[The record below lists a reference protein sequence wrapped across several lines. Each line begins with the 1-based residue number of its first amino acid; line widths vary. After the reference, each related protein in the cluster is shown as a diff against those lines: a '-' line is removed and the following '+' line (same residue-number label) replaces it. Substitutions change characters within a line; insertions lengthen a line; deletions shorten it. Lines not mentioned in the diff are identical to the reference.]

1 MVIMVKNIMIN
12 KLLELLIRFIVV
24 TILIVIFIFIFK
36 LPFYFNV
43 ILFFLLWILLL
54 CYRVYKV
61 YELAIIVLF
70 SYISI
75 LFLTE
80 YLIGYDLILTDVLFL
95 PVGIKGVLGEKTKF
109 IFSFLNICF
118 VLFTFEWITNKHIEP
133 IINDE
138 LFKSRSKDLEKIKL
152 EIRHNQILGI
162 NSEWGNGK
170 SLIINHLISDIDM
183 IKSYDFIKIDIL
195 SMNLDQLIDYLL
207 QQIDSNLR
215 KQGIYT
221 LTSKYLNGY
230 INNSYYGRVLSKVL
244 NIDDSYSSI
253 IEELSKDISKLERS
267 IIVIYEDLDR
277 IDDLVLLRKIFYI
290 SEKLASN
297 KNSKIKFIYQYNSL
311 ELNKRGLD
319 NRFLQKYIPQNIRL
333 THLSFEDIWNSLLE
347 SKPDKYKVLK
357 KWTRKIIGFAEVPLC
372 YINNPEEFSR
382 NLELA
387 EFKRE
392 NYTVRN
398 IELFMNLLSSNISI
412 INESELLI
420 KILYIKVFCPEF
432 YNNISTYKNLND
444 NFQISLNDDL
454 TMLSKEL
461 IMNDIPG
468 FKRCVISYSS
478 HNLLTNCS
486 YSNKRLNFQTLISYS
501 ILNIYRLEYLR
512 NITGENIHS
521 QNNEKFVKYKKFEL
535 ELYYLI
541 ESGLNRYDEYY
552 KLGRLLSQKIEKINS
567 SKEFELE
574 LNNMRWK
581 GLPSND
587 SFDGRLKT
595 LGMGKWNICFLAFR
609 DLECSLEKYSVY
621 HSKLIKIFFD
631 CNKLN
636 DNVMDIISVLNVFL
650 SNSRI
655 HLMQKQFIDL
665 LKNFSNLKIDKCDHT
680 EEYQLFVQY
689 IYDILV
695 TFSYIDNLVILKDQF
710 INLDIIMSKE
720 INNYLDNLANQLTTN
735 NTNKSLDVS
744 LYIHSIDTI
753 KKAIELIAH
762 INICNSSVGEI
773 NGISDKAI
781 EPNEV
786 NSINQ
791 NEVDN
796 MTYLVK
802 DIISILNENSK

>member
-1 MVIMVKNIMIN
+1 MIN
-12 KLLELLIRFIVV
+12 KLLELLIRFVV
-24 TILIVIFIFIFK
+24 ITILIVIFIFIFK

-43 ILFFLLWILLL
+43 IIFFLLWILLL
-54 CYRVYKV
+54 CYRVHKV
-61 YELAIIVLF
+61 YELAVIVLF

-75 LFLTE
+75 LFLTG
-80 YLIGYDLILTDVLFL
+80 YLIGDDLILTDILFL
-95 PVGIKGVLGEKTKF
+95 PVGINGVLGEKTKF
-109 IFSFLNICF
+109 ICSFFNIGF
-118 VLFTFEWITNKHIEP
+118 ILFTIEWITNKHIEP

-183 IKSYDFIKIDIL
+183 INSYDFIKIDIL

-253 IEELSKDISKLERS
+253 IEELSKEISQLERS

-297 KNSKIKFIYQYNSL
+297 RNSKIKFIYQYNSL

-319 NRFLQKYIPQNIRL
+319 NIFLQKYIPQNIRL
-333 THLSFEDIWNSLLE
+333 THLSFEDIWNALLE

-357 KWTRKIIGFAEVPLC
+357 KWTRKIIGFAEVPLY

-382 NLELA
+382 DLELA

-420 KILYIKVFCPEF
+420 KILFIKVFCPEF

-461 IMNDIPG
+461 NMNDIPG

-478 HNLLTNCS
+478 HNLLTNCA

-501 ILNIYRLEYLR
+501 ILNIYQLEYLR
-512 NITGENIHS
+512 NMTGDNIHS
-521 QNNEKFVKYKKFEL
+521 QNNEKFVKFKKFEL

-552 KLGRLLSQKIEKINS
+552 KLGKLLSQKIEKINS

-636 DNVMDIISVLNVFL
+636 DNIVDIISVLNVFL

-665 LKNFSNLKIDKCDHT
+665 LKNFSNLKIDKCDRT

-695 TFSYIDNLVILKDQF
+695 SFSYIDNLVILKDQF
-710 INLDIIMSKE
+710 MNLDIIMSKE

-744 LYIHSIDTI
+744 IYRDSIDII
-753 KKAIELIAH
+753 KKAISLIAH
-762 INICNSSVGEI
+762 INICNISFGEI
-773 NGISDKAI
+773 NVTSDDAI

-791 NEVDN
+791 NEVNN
-796 MTYLVK
+796 MTYSVK

>member
-1 MVIMVKNIMIN
+1 MIN

-43 ILFFLLWILLL
+43 IIFFLLWILLL
-54 CYRVYKV
+54 CYRVHKV
-61 YELAIIVLF
+61 YELAFIVLF

-75 LFLTE
+75 LFLTG
-80 YLIGYDLILTDVLFL
+80 YLIGDDLILTDVLFL
-95 PVGIKGVLGEKTKF
+95 PVGINGVLGEKTKF
-109 IFSFLNICF
+109 ICSFLNICF
-118 VLFTFEWITNKHIEP
+118 ILFTIEWITNKHIEP

-183 IKSYDFIKIDIL
+183 INSYDFIKIDIL

-253 IEELSKDISKLERS
+253 IEELSKDISQLERS

-277 IDDLVLLRKIFYI
+277 IDDLVLLKKIFYI

-357 KWTRKIIGFAEVPLC
+357 KWTHKIIGFAEVPLY

-382 NLELA
+382 DLELA

-420 KILYIKVFCPEF
+420 KILFIKVFCPEF

-468 FKRCVISYSS
+468 FKRCVTSYSS
-478 HNLLTNCS
+478 HNLLTNCA

-501 ILNIYRLEYLR
+501 ILNIYQFEYLR
-512 NITGENIHS
+512 NTTGDNIHS

-595 LGMGKWNICFLAFR
+595 LGIGKWNICFLAFR

-636 DNVMDIISVLNVFL
+636 DNVVDIFSVLNVFL

-665 LKNFSNLKIDKCDHT
+665 LKNFSNLKIDKCDRT
-680 EEYQLFVQY
+680 EEYQIFVQY

-695 TFSYIDNLVILKDQF
+695 AFSYIDNLVILKDQF
-710 INLDIIMSKE
+710 MNLDIIMSKE

-744 LYIHSIDTI
+744 VYRDSIDTI

-762 INICNSSVGEI
+762 INICNISVGEI
-773 NGISDKAI
+773 NVISDKAI
-781 EPNEV
+781 KSNQI
-786 NSINQ
+786 NSFNQ

-796 MTYLVK
+796 MTYSVK

>member
-1 MVIMVKNIMIN
+1 MIN

-43 ILFFLLWILLL
+43 IIFFLLWILLL
-54 CYRVYKV
+54 CYRVHKV
-61 YELAIIVLF
+61 YELAFIVLF

-75 LFLTE
+75 LFLTG
-80 YLIGYDLILTDVLFL
+80 YLIGDDLILTDVLFL
-95 PVGIKGVLGEKTKF
+95 PVGINGVLGEKTKF
-109 IFSFLNICF
+109 ICSFLNICF
-118 VLFTFEWITNKHIEP
+118 ILFTIEWITNKHIEP

-183 IKSYDFIKIDIL
+183 INSYDFIKIDIL

-253 IEELSKDISKLERS
+253 IEELSKDISQLERS

-277 IDDLVLLRKIFYI
+277 IDDLVLLKKIFYI

-357 KWTRKIIGFAEVPLC
+357 KWTHKIIGFAEVPLY

-382 NLELA
+382 DLELA
-387 EFKRE
+387 EFQRE

-420 KILYIKVFCPEF
+420 KILFIKVFCPEF

-468 FKRCVISYSS
+468 IKRCVTSYSS
-478 HNLLTNCS
+478 HNLLTNCA
-486 YSNKRLNFQTLISYS
+486 YSSKRLNFQTLISYS
-501 ILNIYRLEYLR
+501 ILNIYQFEYLR
-512 NITGENIHS
+512 NTTGDNIHS

-636 DNVMDIISVLNVFL
+636 DNVVDIFSVLNVFL

-665 LKNFSNLKIDKCDHT
+665 LKNFSNLKIDKCDRT
-680 EEYQLFVQY
+680 EEYQIFVQY

-695 TFSYIDNLVILKDQF
+695 AFSYIDNLVILKDQF
-710 INLDIIMSKE
+710 MNLDIIMSKE

-744 LYIHSIDTI
+744 VYRDSIDTI

-762 INICNSSVGEI
+762 INICNISVGEI
-773 NGISDKAI
+773 NVISDKAI
-781 EPNEV
+781 KSNQI
-786 NSINQ
+786 NSFNQ

-796 MTYLVK
+796 MTYSVK

>member
-1 MVIMVKNIMIN
+1 MIN

-36 LPFYFNV
+36 LPFYFDV

-54 CYRVYKV
+54 CYRVYKA

-70 SYISI
+70 SYISV
-75 LFLTE
+75 LFLTG
-80 YLIGYDLILTDVLFL
+80 YLIGDELILTDVLFL
-95 PVGIKGVLGEKTKF
+95 PDGINGALGEKTKF
-109 IFSFLNICF
+109 VFSFLNICF
-118 VLFTFEWITNKHIEP
+118 ILFTFEWITNKHIEL

-170 SLIINHLISDIDM
+170 SLIINHLISDTDM
-183 IKSYDFIKIDIL
+183 INSYDFIKIDIL

-207 QQIDSNLR
+207 QQIDKSLKN
-215 KQGIYT
+215 QGIYT

-230 INNSYYGRVLSKVL
+230 INNSYYGRILSKVL
-244 NIDDSYSSI
+244 NMEDSYSSI
-253 IEELSKDISKLERS
+253 IEELSKDISQLERS

-277 IDDLVLLRKIFYI
+277 IDDLALLRKIFYI

-297 KNSKIKFIYQYNSL
+297 KNSKIKFIYQYNSI

-347 SKPDKYKVLK
+347 SKPDKYKELK
-357 KWTRKIIGFAEVPLC
+357 KWTRKIIGFAEVPLY
-372 YINNPEEFSR
+372 YISNPEEFSR
-382 NLELA
+382 DLELA

-398 IELFMNLLSSNISI
+398 IELFMNLLISNISI
-412 INESELLI
+412 IKESELLI
-420 KILYIKVFCPEF
+420 KVLYIKIFCPEF

-454 TMLSKEL
+454 IMLSKEL
-461 IMNDIPG
+461 IMNDISG
-468 FKRCVISYSS
+468 FNRCVISYSS
-478 HNLLTNCS
+478 HNLLTSCS

-501 ILNIYRLEYLR
+501 ILNIYRLEYLK
-512 NITGENIHS
+512 NTNEMNIHS
-521 QNNEKFVKYKKFEL
+521 QNNEEFVKYKKFEL

-541 ESGLNRYDEYY
+541 ESGLNRYDEYH
-552 KLGRLLSQKIEKINS
+552 KLGNLLSQKIEKIDS
-567 SKEFELE
+567 SDEFELV

-581 GLPSND
+581 GLPSSD
-587 SFDGRLKT
+587 SFDGCLKT

-609 DLECSLEKYSVY
+609 DLECSFEKYSFY
-621 HSKLIKIFFD
+621 HSKLIKIFFN
-631 CNKLN
+631 CIKPN
-636 DNVMDIISVLNVFL
+636 DNIEDIFSVLNIFV

-655 HLMQKQFIDL
+655 HLMQKQFIYL
-665 LKNFSNLKIDKCDHT
+665 LKNFSNLDIDKCNPI

-695 TFSYIDNLVILKDQF
+695 SFSYIDNLAIQKEQF
-710 INLDIIMSKE
+710 KNLDINMSKE
-720 INNYLDNLANQLTTN
+720 INNYLDNLANQLTIN

-744 LYIHSIDTI
+744 RYIDSIDTI
-753 KKAIELIAH
+753 KKAISLIAH
-762 INICNSSVGEI
+762 INICNISVGEI

-781 EPNEV
+781 ESNEV

-796 MTYLVK
+796 MTYSVK
-802 DIISILNENSK
+802 DIISILNDNSV